1 MDSHQESRSLVGFD
15 RMISTGDV
23 AYVTD
28 AGAPGI
34 SDPGAG
40 LVAHARRASI
50 SIKILPGVSSLSA
63 FISGCGVSFSS
74 FYFGGFLPKKISSL
88 RRVID
93 ACIAEQHVGIWFESP
108 RRILSLINDL
118 NDRWPALHVVFAKE
132 LTKSHEAFFSGI
144 VSEVHLLLN
153 NTDLRGEWVFYWT
166 HVVWCLTKM
175 ITFNALRWRL
185 SVRHYQRNR

>member
-1 MDSHQESRSLVGFD
+1 MPGTLYVCVVPIGHDGDISHRVRDCLTTVPVIFCEDTRKTALLLKRLGIFLSQSLYRMDSHQESRSLVGFD
-15 RMISTGDV
+15 RMISNGDV
-23 AYVTD
+23 AGVTD

-50 SIKILPGVSSLSA
+50 LIKILPGVSSLSA

-74 FYFGGFLPKKISSL
+74 FYFGGFLLKKISSL

-108 RRILSLINDL
+108 RRIL
-118 NDRWPALHVVFAKE
+118 
-132 LTKSHEAFFSGI
+132 FF
-144 VSEVHLLLN
+144 N
-153 NTDLRGEWVFYWT
+153 KRF
-166 HVVWCLTKM
+166 K
-175 ITFNALRWRL
+175 
-185 SVRHYQRNR
+185 